1 MSPDSVGG
9 LSLDVI
15 HEETSG
21 ASAAPVTDTV
31 APHEPAPEEN
41 PTFEVNTPEYTGP
54 FHLLADLVAK
64 RKLDITAFA
73 LAEVTSDFLAYIA
86 KFPSL
91 SQATEFLVI
100 AATLLD
106 IKAAR
111 LLPGMVET
119 EEDLELLEAQDLLIS
134 RLIQYQTYKE
144 ASGFIEEHWD
154 EYATA
159 MGRVPGAEPLLKGV
173 LASLKTTIDPE
184 DLARRAAGAIFSAPP
199 QVLVAHLHDPL
210 VSVTEQTEV
219 LTERLSRAGSLTFR
233 QLVADA
239 KTLPVIISRFLALLD
254 MYRSGSLTFDQETPL
269 GKLVITWVAKPGEAL
284 HTQEGEWE

>member
-1 MSPDSVGG
+1 MSPDSSVK
-9 LSLDVI
+9 
-15 HEETSG
+15 
-21 ASAAPVTDTV
+21 
-31 APHEPAPEEN
+31 N
-41 PTFEVNTPEYTGP
+41 PSFEVNTAEYTGP

-73 LAEVTSDFLAYIA
+73 LAEVTSEFLEYIA

-144 ASGFIEEHWD
+144 AAGFIAHNWD
-154 EYATA
+154 EYGSA

-173 LASLKTTIDPE
+173 LASLKTTIDCE
-184 DLARRAAGAIFSAPP
+184 DLARRAAGAIFATPP

-210 VSVTEQTEV
+210 VSVTEQSQV
-219 LTERLSRAGSLTFR
+219 LTERLRQAGSLTFR

-254 MYRSGSLTFDQETPL
+254 MYRHGHLSFDQEYPL
-269 GKLVITWVAKPGEAL
+269 GKLVITWVGKPVESTETVESDDSNA
-284 HTQEGEWE
+284 TFSDAEGEWQ

>member
-1 MSPDSVGG
+1 MSPNSATVPTRKEG
-9 LSLDVI
+9 
-15 HEETSG
+15 EN
-21 ASAAPVTDTV
+21 SAALEDSEAQPLHDG
-31 APHEPAPEEN
+31 EN
-41 PTFEVNTPEYTGP
+41 PAFEVNTPEYTGP

-73 LAEVTSDFLAYIA
+73 LAEVTGEFLEYIA
-86 KFPSL
+86 KFPNL

-111 LLPGMVET
+111 LLPGEAET

-144 ASGFIEEHWD
+144 AAAFIEGRWE
-154 EYATA
+154 ENSATA
-159 MGRVPGAEPLLKGV
+159 PRIPGSDPILKGV

-184 DLARRAAGAIFSAPP
+184 DLARRAAGTIFTAPP
-199 QVLVAHLHDPL
+199 QVLVTHLHDPL
-210 VSVTEQTEV
+210 VSVSEQTGV
-219 LTERLSRAGSLTFR
+219 LAERLKRARTLTFKE
-233 QLVADA
+233 LIKDA

-254 MYRSGSLTFDQETPL
+254 MYRNGSLSFTQDTPL
-269 GKLVITWVAKPGEAL
+269 GKLVITWVGKSNEPVPDTE
-284 HTQEGEWE
+284 EDEWE